1 MLRWKV
7 VNRPSKGE
15 NRIIR
20 YGWAGSVLSMPRE
33 CDWVRHSIIQ
43 SRFEY
48 LSEQEEVNIIY
59 KQYIKKKEGEAAPL
73 SIRSL
78 EPIVAIDQLLRHI
91 LPPYFQKS
99 RYYGLHASATLKKY
113 KDRIDQKLL
122 QNRDYISQLSA
133 VLKTL
138 MKAEPYV
145 CEKCQSTNFQISEI
159 KKNTVWIFYF
169 IILPKLR
176 GPPKASSYPKKAS
189 AWEKQKFLQNRYA
202 IMDRLWRYFMKRSNE
217 FYCSK
222 HHFTY
227 Y

>member
-1 MLRWKV
+1 
-7 VNRPSKGE
+7 
-15 NRIIR
+15 
-20 YGWAGSVLSMPRE
+20 
-33 CDWVRHSIIQ
+33 VRHSIIQ

-159 KKNTVWIFYF
+159 KKNTV
-169 IILPKLR
+169 
-176 GPPKASSYPKKAS
+176 
-189 AWEKQKFLQNRYA
+189 
-202 IMDRLWRYFMKRSNE
+202 
-217 FYCSK
+217 
-222 HHFTY
+222 
-227 Y
+227 